1 MSNFRRLSQPSAPPG
16 KRSGSPIVLLRNGC
30 DEFLFYR
37 NSGEEETLSAAASC
51 PLRTQAFKGRV
62 ETGTRAIYDFDA
74 GGLMN
79 DTGVIV
85 AALERAPAL
94 VIPLVREVPQ
104 AILKR
109 RPRPGK
115 WSAHEHACHL
125 AVIHPILSARLDMM
139 LTDPRPRIVSYF
151 PSAQEEDGAF
161 LNVEL
166 DEAMERFSSDRR
178 RLVERLNALS
188 AEEWQRTAEHS
199 EYTHYSVFI
208 MFRHLAMHDMFHA
221 YRIEELLLKNDWE

>member
-1 MSNFRRLSQPSAPPG
+1 
-16 KRSGSPIVLLRNGC
+16 
-30 DEFLFYR
+30 
-37 NSGEEETLSAAASC
+37 
-51 PLRTQAFKGRV
+51 
-62 ETGTRAIYDFDA
+62 
-74 GGLMN
+74 MN
-79 DTGVIV
+79 NTGVIV

-104 AILKR
+104 SILKR
-109 RPRPGK
+109 RPK
-115 WSAHEHACHL
+115 
-125 AVIHPILSARLDMM
+125 
-139 LTDPRPRIVSYF
+139 IVSYF

-166 DEAMERFSSDRR
+166 DEAMERFSNDRR
-178 RLVERLNALS
+178 QLVERLNTLS
-188 AEEWQRTAEHS
+188 TEEWQRTAEHS

>member
-1 MSNFRRLSQPSAPPG
+1 
-16 KRSGSPIVLLRNGC
+16 
-30 DEFLFYR
+30 
-37 NSGEEETLSAAASC
+37 
-51 PLRTQAFKGRV
+51 
-62 ETGTRAIYDFDA
+62 
-74 GGLMN
+74 MN
-79 DTGVIV
+79 KTEVVI
-85 AALERAPAL
+85 AALERAPDI
-94 VIPLVREVPQ
+94 VIPLVQEVPE

-125 AVIHPILSARLDMM
+125 ALVHPRMSTRLDLM
-139 LTDPRPRIVSYF
+139 LTDPSPRIKPYL
-151 PSAQEEDGAF
+151 PHLDEEDGAM
-161 LNVEL
+161 LKVDL

-178 RLVERLNALS
+178 RLVERLNTLS
-188 AEEWQRTAEHS
+188 AEDWQRAAEHG